1 MHIIVESVLIRRKL
15 KEAIVEANVS
25 MNEEVRRVVEKY
37 TGPFNEALKG
47 NISVAQEEG
56 LPLCQDTGML
66 EFFVFQGHNVRIDQ
80 PIESIINEAVEEVY
94 LENPFRFSI
103 VSDPLFSRK
112 NTGNNVPAVVHV
124 MPVEGS
130 VLDIRFLVK
139 GGGSEN
145 LSRLYM
151 LSPGADTDEVKARII
166 EHVKNNGA
174 MACPPLHVGIGVGG
188 SSDKAMLL
196 SKLALIKD
204 LHERNADPRYAR
216 LEEELLEELNGL
228 RIGFQGLGTG
238 PTVLSVHIE
247 WFPTHIATLPLAVS
261 VDCYLCRKGR
271 ILLEDR

>member
-1 MHIIVESVLIRRKL
+1 MHVIMESVSIKRKL
-15 KEAIVEANVS
+15 KKAIVEANVF

-37 TGPFNEALKG
+37 AGPFNEALKE

-80 PIESIINEAVEEVY
+80 PIESIINEAVEEAY

-112 NTGNNVPAVVHV
+112 NTGNNVPAVIHV
-124 MPVEGS
+124 MPVEGN

-151 LSPGADTDEVKARII
+151 LSPGADIDEVKTRII

-196 SKLALIKD
+196 SKLALTKD

-228 RIGFQGLGTG
+228 RIGFQGLGKG

-247 WFPTHIATLPLAVS
+247 WSPTHIATLPLAVS